1 MSFIIRNNKISKILF
16 IITISIILFSISLNV
31 KAAENKIEIKDGNQI
46 ITDTTGT
53 LKTPKVLNVNTNV
66 EKKLTI
72 NYVGVDNNRL
82 DYNLEE
88 KEGNLDFDVNVLTGE
103 IKLKVKSGTN
113 FGAVFSLV
121 DRQTKKVYPISL
133 VIRAIDG
140 KSKVSLLGSVK
151 NMKFN
156 TISGNMYLEGIA
168 DLKRVIE
175 GGINPL
181 NEKPTMYLKNLNT
194 QRIVELSVE
203 KVSTYEYRFRIKA
216 EDMAEDDKYIIYAKI
231 AKQNTYAD
239 NSSLERQLT
248 IERAVPNTIE
258 NNRYKLTNSD
268 DNISIKTKP
277 VTYNLNANLVDMYGF
292 HRGQNDYV
300 IGTADIFLK
309 DNDENRVKPREVKIY
324 AEKNGNKTY
333 FNVYN
338 NRYDFELLLNNVEAG
353 EYAIYAEA
361 IGNNGKTY
369 KEKLNISQGLRKNL
383 TVSGMQTEARTGES
397 KLVLTKKNKEKE
409 PNYIIRTNTNSMYG
423 FHRGDGNDYIIGTAD
438 IFLSDENG
446 NRVKPREVKIYAE
459 KDGKKTYFNVY
470 NDRYDFELLL
480 NNVEAGEYTIYAEAT
495 GNNGK
500 TYKEKLWI
508 GGHLRKNI
516 TVSGMQ
522 TETKVEEGKIIFKSL
537 KPQVKPEPKEK
548 LDKTNLNKKLKEVE
562 DLVKGR
568 ELTENLKKDKTE
580 ESIRKYTEEYSKIL
594 SNLNSVKDNISRLGE
609 DKTSENES
617 KLNQYIRELDNIKN
631 SLSVLNNILKVKV
644 KEKPK
649 PKLDKTILNNKLRE
663 VENLIKIKALT
674 DGLKNNKT
682 ADSIKKYQDEY
693 NKIMLRTNDIKSNIS
708 NLGEY
713 KTQENENNLNQ
724 YINELDNIKKSLN
737 SLNNILKIRLDKT
750 NLNSKSKEVEELI
763 KNKKLTEDKKKG
775 KTEESINEYNTKLNE
790 QISKFN
796 NVNSEISKL
805 GEEKTPQNESNLNNY
820 ISELNNIKTNLNNLD
835 KILKDKLQ
843 PKPKLNKINLNNKLK
858 EVEDLVKGRE
868 LTESLKKDKTE
879 ESIRK
884 YTDEYSKIVLN
895 LNSVK
900 DNISKLG
907 EDKTSENESKLNQYI
922 RDLDNIKHSLGILN
936 NILKVKEEKT
946 EKKVEFNNI
955 SSIKLFQNSPYG
967 EAWVTILENISTNIS
982 DYFIKIESNNHRP
995 IILGV
1000 NKIEKVGN
1008 KYKIYG
1014 ENIEYVLGENDL
1026 KSKDIT
1032 KIKGYQNDKSN
1043 IYNNIIK
1050 LIPYYNLETVIEI
1063 GNKVNNSSVL
1073 NNKKINSIIPL
1084 NGKEVSSSEEVRNGL
1099 SNKVMIKFDDN
1110 TVEYYNLENLG
1121 KFKQFKEYNIN
1132 LNGEKILYTPELGIE
1147 NSKTKEVVNEIK
1159 QQFEKVNFLED
1170 KKIFEILNPR
1180 IKALDK
1186 IKKRNEMKKQLGREV
1201 SDEELLKEL
1210 QKITLEKMSYK
1221 NSFDNIQKNI
1231 DNILNTL
1238 LINNQNIITNNIS
1251 LEKVKNKLVDNKEK
1265 VLLGLTYIDRLYN
1278 LKYSNINLKNLIIY
1292 YPEFFGK
1299 KVDIIDFLIMVGEMQ
1314 YLEYKLDATPAT
1326 FRKKFNYIF
1335 KEQTISEFLENMK
1348 NIFEPKLSIND
1359 WFKKASN
1366 AYIEEQ
1372 KSEYNNNLEYQIFNK
1387 LKKDSEQ
1394 KYLLPLLNVSEN
1406 SIYAITT
1413 VTTTTFGIVDA
1424 YVDRDGTEVEREKQL
1439 KEFKE
1444 KLKETAK
1451 RQATFLDF
1459 WFRIS
1464 NKDTHHN
1471 LISNRIVMDSL
1482 RIFNK
1487 NPYANA
1493 RDTWSKEYGTQASKG
1508 VLEFVAPFDF
1518 YREFF
1523 VADGEANGLRSKYVP
1538 C

>member
-1 MSFIIRNNKISKILF
+1 MSFIIKNNKISKILF
-16 IITISIILFSISLNV
+16 IITISIILLSISLNV

-103 IKLKVKSGTN
+103 IKLKAKSGTN

-194 QRIVELSVE
+194 QRTVELSVE

-248 IERAVPNTIE
+248 IERAVPNAIE

-277 VTYNLNANLVDMYGF
+277 VIYNLNANLVDMYGF

-353 EYAIYAEA
+353 EYTIYAEA

-369 KEKLNISQGLRKNL
+369 KEKLNISQGLRKSL
-383 TVSGMQTEARTGES
+383 TVSGMQTESRTGES

-423 FHRGDGNDYIIGTAD
+423 FHRADGNDYIIGTAD

-459 KDGKKTYFNVY
+459 KDGNKTYFNVY

-500 TYKEKLWI
+500 IYREKLWI

-516 TVSGMQ
+516 TISGMQ
-522 TETKVEEGKIIFKSL
+522 TETKVEEGKIVFKSL
-537 KPQVKPEPKEK
+537 KQQSKPEPKEK

-562 DLVKGR
+562 ELVKDK

-580 ESIRKYTEEYSKIL
+580 ESIRKYTEEYNKVL
-594 SNLNSVKDNISRLGE
+594 SNLNSVKVNISKLGE

-617 KLNQYIRELDNIKN
+617 KLNQYIKDLDNIKN
-631 SLSVLNNILKVKV
+631 SLSVLNNILKVK
-644 KEKPK
+644 EQPK

-663 VENLIKIKALT
+663 VENLIKIKALI

-693 NKIMLRTNDIKSNIS
+693 NKIMLRTNNVKVNILK
-708 NLGEY
+708 LGEY

-724 YINELDNIKKSLN
+724 YINELDNIKN
-737 SLNNILKIRLDKT
+737 SLNGLNSILKIKLDKT
-750 NLNSKSKEVEELI
+750 NLNYKSKEVEELI

-775 KTEESINEYNTKLNE
+775 KTEDSINEYNTKLNE

-796 NVNSEISKL
+796 NV
-805 GEEKTPQNESNLNNY
+805 
-820 ISELNNIKTNLNNLD
+820 
-835 KILKDKLQ
+835 
-843 PKPKLNKINLNNKLK
+843 
-858 EVEDLVKGRE
+858 
-868 LTESLKKDKTE
+868 
-879 ESIRK
+879 
-884 YTDEYSKIVLN
+884 
-895 LNSVK
+895 
-900 DNISKLG
+900 
-907 EDKTSENESKLNQYI
+907 
-922 RDLDNIKHSLGILN
+922 
-936 NILKVKEEKT
+936 
-946 EKKVEFNNI
+946 

-967 EAWVTILENISTNIS
+967 EAWVTILENIPTNFN

-995 IILGV
+995 IIIGV

-1014 ENIEYVLGENDL
+1014 DNIEYILGENDL
-1026 KSKDIT
+1026 KTKDIT

-1084 NGKEVSSSEEVRNGL
+1084 KDKEVSSSEEIRNGL

-1231 DNILNTL
+1231 DDILNTL
-1238 LINNQNIITNNIS
+1238 LINNQNIITNNMS
-1251 LEKVKNKLVDNKEK
+1251 LEKVKKKLIDNKEK

-1299 KVDIIDFLIMVGEMQ
+1299 KVDIIEFLIMVGDMQ

-1335 KEQTISEFLENMK
+1335 KEQTIPEFLENMK

-1424 YVDRDGTEVEREKQL
+1424 YVDRDGTQVEKEKQL
-1439 KEFKE
+1439 REFKE
-1444 KLKETAK
+1444 KLRETAK

-1487 NPYANA
+1487 NPYVNA

-1508 VLEFVAPFDF
+1508 VSEFVAPFDF

-1538 C
+1538 CESFRK

>member
-1 MSFIIRNNKISKILF
+1 MIIN
-16 IITISIILFSISLNV
+16 
-31 KAAENKIEIKDGNQI
+31 G
-46 ITDTTGT
+46 
-53 LKTPKVLNVNTNV
+53 
-66 EKKLTI
+66 
-72 NYVGVDNNRL
+72 L
-82 DYNLEE
+82 D
-88 KEGNLDFDVNVLTGE
+88 
-103 IKLKVKSGTN
+103 
-113 FGAVFSLV
+113 
-121 DRQTKKVYPISL
+121 
-133 VIRAIDG
+133 
-140 KSKVSLLGSVK
+140 
-151 NMKFN
+151 
-156 TISGNMYLEGIA
+156 
-168 DLKRVIE
+168 
-175 GGINPL
+175 
-181 NEKPTMYLKNLNT
+181 
-194 QRIVELSVE
+194 
-203 KVSTYEYRFRIKA
+203 
-216 EDMAEDDKYIIYAKI
+216 
-231 AKQNTYAD
+231 
-239 NSSLERQLT
+239 
-248 IERAVPNTIE
+248 
-258 NNRYKLTNSD
+258 
-268 DNISIKTKP
+268 
-277 VTYNLNANLVDMYGF
+277 
-292 HRGQNDYV
+292 
-300 IGTADIFLK
+300 
-309 DNDENRVKPREVKIY
+309 
-324 AEKNGNKTY
+324 
-333 FNVYN
+333 
-338 NRYDFELLLNNVEAG
+338 G
-353 EYAIYAEA
+353 EYTVTAEA

-369 KEKLNISQGLRKNL
+369 NER
-383 TVSGMQTEARTGES
+383 
-397 KLVLTKKNKEKE
+397 
-409 PNYIIRTNTNSMYG
+409 
-423 FHRGDGNDYIIGTAD
+423 
-438 IFLSDENG
+438 
-446 NRVKPREVKIYAE
+446 
-459 KDGKKTYFNVY
+459 
-470 NDRYDFELLL
+470 
-480 NNVEAGEYTIYAEAT
+480 
-495 GNNGK
+495 
-500 TYKEKLWI
+500 LWI
-508 GGHLRKNI
+508 PGNQRKEI
-516 TVSGMQ
+516 VKQGMN
-522 TETKVEEGKIIFKSL
+522 TIFKTEEGKIIFRYLKKDQEN
-537 KPQVKPEPKEK
+537 KPQPQPK
-548 LDKTNLNKKLKEVE
+548 LNKTNLNNKLNEVE
-562 DLVKGR
+562 NLVKGK
-568 ELTENLKKDKTE
+568 ELKESLKKDKTE
-580 ESIRKYTEEYSKIL
+580 ESIRKYSEEYNKVL
-594 SNLNSVKDNISRLGE
+594 LNLNSVKDNISKLGE
-609 DKTSENES
+609 DKTQENEA

-631 SLSVLNNILKVKV
+631 F
-644 KEKPK
+644 
-649 PKLDKTILNNKLRE
+649 
-663 VENLIKIKALT
+663 
-674 DGLKNNKT
+674 
-682 ADSIKKYQDEY
+682 
-693 NKIMLRTNDIKSNIS
+693 
-708 NLGEY
+708 
-713 KTQENENNLNQ
+713 
-724 YINELDNIKKSLN
+724 LN
-737 SLNNILKIRLDKT
+737 SLNNILKIKLDKT
-750 NLNSKSKEVEELI
+750 NLNSKLKELVELI

-775 KTEESINEYNTKLNE
+775 KTEDSIKEYNTKLNE

-805 GEEKTPQNESNLNNY
+805 GEEKTPQNEDKLNNY
-820 ISELNNIKTNLNNLD
+820 ISELNNIKDKLNNLD
-835 KILKDKLQ
+835 KILKDKPQ
-843 PKPKLNKINLNNKLK
+843 PKPKLDKTNLNNKLK
-858 EVEDLVKGRE
+858 EVEDLVKGKD
-868 LTESLKKDKTE
+868 LTENLKKDKTE

-884 YTDEYSKIVLN
+884 YTDEYSKIVSN
-895 LNSVK
+895 LNSAK

-922 RDLDNIKHSLGILN
+922 RELDNIKNSLGNLDNILKVKEQPKPKLDKTNLNNKQKEVEDLVKGRELTENLKKDKTEESIIKYSEEYSKIVSNLNSVKDNISKLGEDNTSENESKLNQYVRDLDNIKNSLGNLD
-936 NILKVKEEKT
+936 NILKVKEEKI

-967 EAWVTILENISTNIS
+967 ESWVTILENMPTNIN

-1000 NKIEKVGN
+1000 NKIEKVGD

-1014 ENIEYVLGENDL
+1014 DNIEYILGENDL
-1026 KSKDIT
+1026 KTKDIT
-1032 KIKGYQNDKSN
+1032 KIRGYQNDKSN

-1073 NNKKINSIIPL
+1073 NNRKINSIIPL
-1084 NGKEVSSSEEVRNGL
+1084 KDKEVSSSEEVRNGL

-1132 LNGEKILYTPELGIE
+1132 LDGEKILYTPELGIE
-1147 NSKTKEVVNEIK
+1147 NSKTKEIVNEIK

-1231 DNILNTL
+1231 DDILNTL
-1238 LINNQNIITNNIS
+1238 LINNQNIITNNMS
-1251 LEKVKNKLVDNKEK
+1251 LENVKKKLIDNKEK

-1299 KVDIIDFLIMVGEMQ
+1299 KVDIIDFLIMVGDMQ

-1335 KEQTISEFLENMK
+1335 KEQTIPEFLENMK

-1424 YVDRDGTEVEREKQL
+1424 YVDRDGTQVEREKQL
-1439 KEFKE
+1439 REFKE
-1444 KLKETAK
+1444 KLRETAK

-1487 NPYANA
+1487 NSYANA

-1508 VLEFVAPFDF
+1508 VSEFVAPFDF

-1538 C
+1538 CESFRK

>member
-1 MSFIIRNNKISKILF
+1 MKDNQSKEKQSFKEYLKMNKKKIIIPAIILGISFFSFYRINTKQDIIKRIDSNIEGVKSSKFANNNNYIIR
-16 IITISIILFSISLNV
+16 T
-31 KAAENKIEIKDGNQI
+31 
-46 ITDTTGT
+46 
-53 LKTPKVLNVNTNV
+53 NTN
-66 EKKLTI
+66 
-72 NYVGVDNNRL
+72 
-82 DYNLEE
+82 
-88 KEGNLDFDVNVLTGE
+88 
-103 IKLKVKSGTN
+103 S
-113 FGAVFSLV
+113 
-121 DRQTKKVYPISL
+121 
-133 VIRAIDG
+133 
-140 KSKVSLLGSVK
+140 
-151 NMKFN
+151 
-156 TISGNMYLEGIA
+156 
-168 DLKRVIE
+168 
-175 GGINPL
+175 
-181 NEKPTMYLKNLNT
+181 
-194 QRIVELSVE
+194 
-203 KVSTYEYRFRIKA
+203 
-216 EDMAEDDKYIIYAKI
+216 
-231 AKQNTYAD
+231 
-239 NSSLERQLT
+239 
-248 IERAVPNTIE
+248 
-258 NNRYKLTNSD
+258 
-268 DNISIKTKP
+268 
-277 VTYNLNANLVDMYGF
+277 MYGF
-292 HRGQNDYV
+292 HRGDGNDYI
-300 IGTADIFLK
+300 IGTADIFLS
-309 DNDENRVKPREVKIY
+309 DENGNRVKPREVKIY
-324 AEKNGNKTY
+324 AEKDGKKTY

-338 NRYDFELLLNNVEAG
+338 DRYDFELLLNNVEAG
-353 EYAIYAEA
+353 EYTIYAEA

-369 KEKLNISQGLRKNL
+369 REKLWIGGHLRKNI
-383 TVSGMQTEARTGES
+383 TVSGMQTEVRVEEGRII
-397 KLVLTKKNKEKE
+397 LKKKGE

-480 NNVEAGEYTIYAEAT
+480 NNVEAGEYTIYAEAI

-500 TYKEKLWI
+500 TYREKLWI

-522 TETKVEEGKIIFKSL
+522 TETKVEEGKIVFKSL

-562 DLVKGR
+562 ELVKGKELTENLKRDKTEESIRKYTEEYNKIVSNLNNVKVNILKLGEDKTSENEVKLNQYIRELDNIKNSLSILDNILKVKEQPTPKLDKTILNNKFKEVENLIKIRALTDGLKNNKTVDSIKRYQDEYNKIMLRTNNVVANILKLGEYKTQENEKNLNQYINELDNIKKSLNNLNSILKIKLDKTILNSRLKETEELINSKKLTEDKKKGKTEESIKEYNTKLNEQIIKFNNVNLDISKLGEEKTTQNENKLNNYITELNNIKNNLNNLDKILKDKPQQKPKLDKTNLNKKLKEVEELVKGR

-580 ESIRKYTEEYSKIL
+580 ESIRTYIDEYSKIL
-594 SNLNSVKDNISRLGE
+594 LNLNNIKVNISKLGD
-609 DKTSENES
+609 DKNSENET
-617 KLNQYIRELDNIKN
+617 KLNQYII
-631 SLSVLNNILKVKV
+631 
-644 KEKPK
+644 
-649 PKLDKTILNNKLRE
+649 
-663 VENLIKIKALT
+663 
-674 DGLKNNKT
+674 
-682 ADSIKKYQDEY
+682 
-693 NKIMLRTNDIKSNIS
+693 
-708 NLGEY
+708 
-713 KTQENENNLNQ
+713 
-724 YINELDNIKKSLN
+724 
-737 SLNNILKIRLDKT
+737 
-750 NLNSKSKEVEELI
+750 
-763 KNKKLTEDKKKG
+763 
-775 KTEESINEYNTKLNE
+775 
-790 QISKFN
+790 
-796 NVNSEISKL
+796 
-805 GEEKTPQNESNLNNY
+805 
-820 ISELNNIKTNLNNLD
+820 
-835 KILKDKLQ
+835 
-843 PKPKLNKINLNNKLK
+843 
-858 EVEDLVKGRE
+858 
-868 LTESLKKDKTE
+868 
-879 ESIRK
+879 
-884 YTDEYSKIVLN
+884 
-895 LNSVK
+895 
-900 DNISKLG
+900 
-907 EDKTSENESKLNQYI
+907 
-922 RDLDNIKHSLGILN
+922 DLDNIRNSLDILN

-967 EAWVTILENISTNIS
+967 EAWVTILENIPTNIS

-1014 ENIEYVLGENDL
+1014 DNIEYILGENDL

-1110 TVEYYNLENLG
+1110 TVEYYKLENLG

-1147 NSKTKEVVNEIK
+1147 NSKTKEIVNEIK
-1159 QQFEKVNFLED
+1159 QQFEKVNFFED

-1299 KVDIIDFLIMVGEMQ
+1299 KVDIIEFLIMVGDMQ

-1335 KEQTISEFLENMK
+1335 KEQTIPEFLENMK

-1372 KSEYNNNLEYQIFNK
+1372 RSEYNNNLEYQIFNK
-1387 LKKDSEQ
+1387 LRKDSEQ

-1424 YVDRDGTEVEREKQL
+1424 YVDRDGTQVEREKQL

-1444 KLKETAK
+1444 KLRETAK

-1471 LISNRIVMDSL
+1471 LISNRIVIDSL

-1493 RDTWSKEYGTQASKG
+1493 RDTWSKEYGTQASRG

>member
-1 MSFIIRNNKISKILF
+1 MIIN
-16 IITISIILFSISLNV
+16 
-31 KAAENKIEIKDGNQI
+31 G
-46 ITDTTGT
+46 
-53 LKTPKVLNVNTNV
+53 
-66 EKKLTI
+66 
-72 NYVGVDNNRL
+72 L
-82 DYNLEE
+82 D
-88 KEGNLDFDVNVLTGE
+88 
-103 IKLKVKSGTN
+103 
-113 FGAVFSLV
+113 
-121 DRQTKKVYPISL
+121 
-133 VIRAIDG
+133 
-140 KSKVSLLGSVK
+140 
-151 NMKFN
+151 
-156 TISGNMYLEGIA
+156 
-168 DLKRVIE
+168 
-175 GGINPL
+175 
-181 NEKPTMYLKNLNT
+181 
-194 QRIVELSVE
+194 
-203 KVSTYEYRFRIKA
+203 
-216 EDMAEDDKYIIYAKI
+216 
-231 AKQNTYAD
+231 
-239 NSSLERQLT
+239 
-248 IERAVPNTIE
+248 
-258 NNRYKLTNSD
+258 
-268 DNISIKTKP
+268 
-277 VTYNLNANLVDMYGF
+277 
-292 HRGQNDYV
+292 
-300 IGTADIFLK
+300 
-309 DNDENRVKPREVKIY
+309 
-324 AEKNGNKTY
+324 
-333 FNVYN
+333 
-338 NRYDFELLLNNVEAG
+338 G
-353 EYAIYAEA
+353 EYTVTAEA

-369 KEKLNISQGLRKNL
+369 SER
-383 TVSGMQTEARTGES
+383 
-397 KLVLTKKNKEKE
+397 
-409 PNYIIRTNTNSMYG
+409 
-423 FHRGDGNDYIIGTAD
+423 
-438 IFLSDENG
+438 
-446 NRVKPREVKIYAE
+446 
-459 KDGKKTYFNVY
+459 
-470 NDRYDFELLL
+470 
-480 NNVEAGEYTIYAEAT
+480 
-495 GNNGK
+495 
-500 TYKEKLWI
+500 LWI
-508 GGHLRKNI
+508 PGSQRKEI
-516 TVSGMQ
+516 VKQGMN
-522 TETKVEEGKIIFKSL
+522 TTFKTEEGKIIFRYLKKDQEN
-537 KPQVKPEPKEK
+537 KPQPKPK
-548 LDKTNLNKKLKEVE
+548 LDKTNLNKKVKEVE
-562 DLVKGR
+562 ELVKAGK
-568 ELTENLKKDKTE
+568 LTENLNKDKTE
-580 ESIRKYTEEYSKIL
+580 ESIRKYIEEYSKIA
-594 SNLNSVKDNISRLGE
+594 SNLNSVKDNISKLGE

-617 KLNQYIRELDNIKN
+617 KLNQYIKELDNIKN
-631 SLSVLNNILKVKV
+631 SLN
-644 KEKPK
+644 
-649 PKLDKTILNNKLRE
+649 
-663 VENLIKIKALT
+663 
-674 DGLKNNKT
+674 
-682 ADSIKKYQDEY
+682 
-693 NKIMLRTNDIKSNIS
+693 
-708 NLGEY
+708 
-713 KTQENENNLNQ
+713 
-724 YINELDNIKKSLN
+724 SLN
-737 SLNNILKIRLDKT
+737 SILKIKLDRT
-750 NLNSKSKEVEELI
+750 NLNSRLKETEELI

-805 GEEKTPQNESNLNNY
+805 GEEKTHQNESKLNNY
-820 ISELNNIKTNLNNLD
+820 ITELNNIKTNLNNLD
-835 KILKDKLQ
+835 KILKDKPQ
-843 PKPKLNKINLNNKLK
+843 PKPKIDKTNLNNKLK

-868 LTESLKKDKTE
+868 LTENLNKDKTE

-884 YTDEYSKIVLN
+884 YNEEYSKIVSN

-907 EDKTSENESKLNQYI
+907 EDKTPENESKLNQYVRDLDNIKNSLSVLNNILKVKEQPKPKLDKTNLNNKLKEVEELVKDRGLTENLKKDKTEESIIKYSEEYNKILSNLNNVKVNISKLGEDKTSENEEKLNQYI
-922 RDLDNIKHSLGILN
+922 RDLDNIKNSLGNLD
-936 NILKVKEEKT
+936 NILKVKEEKI

-967 EAWVTILENISTNIS
+967 EAWVTILENIPTNFN

-995 IILGV
+995 IIIGV

-1014 ENIEYVLGENDL
+1014 DNIEYFLGENDL

-1032 KIKGYQNDKSN
+1032 KIKGYQNDKVN

-1073 NNKKINSIIPL
+1073 NKKKINSIIPL
-1084 NGKEVSSSEEVRNGL
+1084 KDKEVSSSEEVRNGL
-1099 SNKVMIKFDDN
+1099 SNKVIIKFDDN

-1132 LNGEKILYTPELGIE
+1132 LDGEKILYTPELGIE
-1147 NSKTKEVVNEIK
+1147 NSKTKEIVNEIK
-1159 QQFEKVNFLED
+1159 QQFENVNFLED

-1231 DNILNTL
+1231 DDILNTL

-1251 LEKVKNKLVDNKEK
+1251 LEKVKKKLIDNKEK

-1299 KVDIIDFLIMVGEMQ
+1299 KVDIIDFLIMIGDMQ

-1335 KEQTISEFLENMK
+1335 KEQTIPEFLENMK
-1348 NIFEPKLSIND
+1348 NIFEPQLSIND

-1424 YVDRDGTEVEREKQL
+1424 YVDRDGTQVEREKQL

-1444 KLKETAK
+1444 KLRETAK

-1493 RDTWSKEYGTQASKG
+1493 RETWSKEYGAQASKG
-1508 VLEFVAPFDF
+1508 VSEFVAPFDF

-1523 VADGEANGLRSKYVP
+1523 VADGEANGLRSKYVS
-1538 C
+1538 CEGFR

>member
-1 MSFIIRNNKISKILF
+1 MIIN
-16 IITISIILFSISLNV
+16 
-31 KAAENKIEIKDGNQI
+31 G
-46 ITDTTGT
+46 
-53 LKTPKVLNVNTNV
+53 
-66 EKKLTI
+66 
-72 NYVGVDNNRL
+72 L
-82 DYNLEE
+82 D
-88 KEGNLDFDVNVLTGE
+88 
-103 IKLKVKSGTN
+103 
-113 FGAVFSLV
+113 
-121 DRQTKKVYPISL
+121 
-133 VIRAIDG
+133 
-140 KSKVSLLGSVK
+140 
-151 NMKFN
+151 
-156 TISGNMYLEGIA
+156 
-168 DLKRVIE
+168 
-175 GGINPL
+175 
-181 NEKPTMYLKNLNT
+181 
-194 QRIVELSVE
+194 
-203 KVSTYEYRFRIKA
+203 
-216 EDMAEDDKYIIYAKI
+216 
-231 AKQNTYAD
+231 
-239 NSSLERQLT
+239 
-248 IERAVPNTIE
+248 
-258 NNRYKLTNSD
+258 
-268 DNISIKTKP
+268 
-277 VTYNLNANLVDMYGF
+277 
-292 HRGQNDYV
+292 
-300 IGTADIFLK
+300 
-309 DNDENRVKPREVKIY
+309 
-324 AEKNGNKTY
+324 
-333 FNVYN
+333 
-338 NRYDFELLLNNVEAG
+338 G
-353 EYAIYAEA
+353 EYTVTAEA

-369 KEKLNISQGLRKNL
+369 SER
-383 TVSGMQTEARTGES
+383 
-397 KLVLTKKNKEKE
+397 
-409 PNYIIRTNTNSMYG
+409 
-423 FHRGDGNDYIIGTAD
+423 
-438 IFLSDENG
+438 
-446 NRVKPREVKIYAE
+446 
-459 KDGKKTYFNVY
+459 
-470 NDRYDFELLL
+470 
-480 NNVEAGEYTIYAEAT
+480 
-495 GNNGK
+495 
-500 TYKEKLWI
+500 LWI
-508 GGHLRKNI
+508 PGSQRKEI
-516 TVSGMQ
+516 VKQGMN
-522 TETKVEEGKIIFKSL
+522 TTFKTEEGKIIFRYLKKDQEN
-537 KPQVKPEPKEK
+537 KPQPKPK
-548 LDKTNLNKKLKEVE
+548 LDKTNLNKKVKEVEELVKAGKLTENLNKDKTEESIRKYIEEYSKIASNLNSVKDNISKLGEDKTPENETRLNQYIKELDNIKNSLNSLNNILKIKLDKTNLNSKSKELVELINSKKLNEDKKKGKTEDSINEYNTKLNEQIIKFNNINSEISKLDEEKTHQNESKLNNYINELNNIKDNLNNLDKILKDKPQPKPKLYKINLNNKQKEVE

-580 ESIRKYTEEYSKIL
+580 ESIRKYNEEYNKIL
-594 SNLNSVKDNISRLGE
+594 SNLNSVKDNISKLGE
-609 DKTSENES
+609 YKTPENES
-617 KLNQYIRELDNIKN
+617 KLNQYVRDLDNIKN
-631 SLSVLNNILKVKV
+631 
-644 KEKPK
+644 
-649 PKLDKTILNNKLRE
+649 
-663 VENLIKIKALT
+663 
-674 DGLKNNKT
+674 
-682 ADSIKKYQDEY
+682 
-693 NKIMLRTNDIKSNIS
+693 
-708 NLGEY
+708 
-713 KTQENENNLNQ
+713 
-724 YINELDNIKKSLN
+724 SLN
-737 SLNNILKIRLDKT
+737 SLNNILKIKLDRT
-750 NLNSKSKEVEELI
+750 ILNSRLKETEELI

-805 GEEKTPQNESNLNNY
+805 GEEKTHQNESKLNNY
-820 ISELNNIKTNLNNLD
+820 ITELNNIKTNLNNLD
-835 KILKDKLQ
+835 KILKDKPQ
-843 PKPKLNKINLNNKLK
+843 PKPKLDKTNLNNKLK

-868 LTESLKKDKTE
+868 LTENLKKDKTE

-884 YTDEYSKIVLN
+884 YNEEYSKIVSN
-895 LNSVK
+895 LNNVK
-900 DNISKLG
+900 VNISKLG
-907 EDKTSENESKLNQYI
+907 EDKTSENEAKLNEYI
-922 RDLDNIKHSLGILN
+922 RDLDNIKNSLGSLD
-936 NILKVKEEKT
+936 NILKVKEEKI

-967 EAWVTILENISTNIS
+967 EAWVTILENIPTNFT

-995 IILGV
+995 IIIGV

-1014 ENIEYVLGENDL
+1014 DNIEYILGENDL
-1026 KSKDIT
+1026 KTKDIT
-1032 KIKGYQNDKSN
+1032 KIKGYQNDKLK

-1050 LIPYYNLETVIEI
+1050 LIPYYNLETVIEM
-1063 GNKVNNSSVL
+1063 GNKINNYSIL
-1073 NNKKINSIIPL
+1073 NKKKINSIIPL
-1084 NGKEVSSSEEVRNGL
+1084 KDKEVSSSEEVRNGL

-1110 TVEYYNLENLG
+1110 TVEYYNLEDLG
-1121 KFKQFKEYNIN
+1121 KFKQLKEYNIN

-1147 NSKTKEVVNEIK
+1147 NSKTKEIVNEIK

-1238 LINNQNIITNNIS
+1238 LINNQNIITNNMS
-1251 LEKVKNKLVDNKEK
+1251 LEKVKNKLIDNKEK

-1299 KVDIIDFLIMVGEMQ
+1299 KVDIIDFLIMVGDMQ
-1314 YLEYKLDATPAT
+1314 YLEYKLDATPVT

-1335 KEQTISEFLENMK
+1335 KEQTIPEFLENMK
-1348 NIFEPKLSIND
+1348 NIFEPKLSINN

-1366 AYIEEQ
+1366 VYIEEQ

-1424 YVDRDGTEVEREKQL
+1424 YVDRDGTQVEKEKQL
-1439 KEFKE
+1439 REFKE

-1487 NPYANA
+1487 DPYANA

-1538 C
+1538 CESFRK

>member
-1 MSFIIRNNKISKILF
+1 MIIN
-16 IITISIILFSISLNV
+16 
-31 KAAENKIEIKDGNQI
+31 G
-46 ITDTTGT
+46 
-53 LKTPKVLNVNTNV
+53 
-66 EKKLTI
+66 
-72 NYVGVDNNRL
+72 L
-82 DYNLEE
+82 D
-88 KEGNLDFDVNVLTGE
+88 
-103 IKLKVKSGTN
+103 
-113 FGAVFSLV
+113 
-121 DRQTKKVYPISL
+121 
-133 VIRAIDG
+133 
-140 KSKVSLLGSVK
+140 
-151 NMKFN
+151 
-156 TISGNMYLEGIA
+156 
-168 DLKRVIE
+168 
-175 GGINPL
+175 
-181 NEKPTMYLKNLNT
+181 
-194 QRIVELSVE
+194 
-203 KVSTYEYRFRIKA
+203 
-216 EDMAEDDKYIIYAKI
+216 
-231 AKQNTYAD
+231 
-239 NSSLERQLT
+239 
-248 IERAVPNTIE
+248 
-258 NNRYKLTNSD
+258 
-268 DNISIKTKP
+268 
-277 VTYNLNANLVDMYGF
+277 
-292 HRGQNDYV
+292 
-300 IGTADIFLK
+300 
-309 DNDENRVKPREVKIY
+309 
-324 AEKNGNKTY
+324 
-333 FNVYN
+333 
-338 NRYDFELLLNNVEAG
+338 G
-353 EYAIYAEA
+353 EYTVTAEA

-369 KEKLNISQGLRKNL
+369 NER
-383 TVSGMQTEARTGES
+383 
-397 KLVLTKKNKEKE
+397 
-409 PNYIIRTNTNSMYG
+409 
-423 FHRGDGNDYIIGTAD
+423 
-438 IFLSDENG
+438 
-446 NRVKPREVKIYAE
+446 
-459 KDGKKTYFNVY
+459 
-470 NDRYDFELLL
+470 
-480 NNVEAGEYTIYAEAT
+480 
-495 GNNGK
+495 
-500 TYKEKLWI
+500 LWI
-508 GGHLRKNI
+508 PGNQRKEI
-516 TVSGMQ
+516 VKQGMNTIFK
-522 TETKVEEGKIIFKSL
+522 TEKGKIIFRYLKKDQEN
-537 KPQVKPEPKEK
+537 KPQSK
-548 LDKTNLNKKLKEVE
+548 LDKTNLNNKLNEVE
-562 DLVKGR
+562 NLVENRG
-568 ELTENLKKDKTE
+568 LTENLKKDKTE
-580 ESIRKYTEEYSKIL
+580 ESIRKYNDEYSKIV
-594 SNLNSVKDNISRLGE
+594 SKLNSVKDNISKLGE

-631 SLSVLNNILKVKV
+631 SL
-644 KEKPK
+644 
-649 PKLDKTILNNKLRE
+649 
-663 VENLIKIKALT
+663 
-674 DGLKNNKT
+674 
-682 ADSIKKYQDEY
+682 
-693 NKIMLRTNDIKSNIS
+693 
-708 NLGEY
+708 
-713 KTQENENNLNQ
+713 
-724 YINELDNIKKSLN
+724 N
-737 SLNNILKIRLDKT
+737 SLNNILKIKLDKT
-750 NLNSKSKEVEELI
+750 NLNSKLKELVELI

-775 KTEESINEYNTKLNE
+775 KTEDSIKEYNTKLNE

-805 GEEKTPQNESNLNNY
+805 GEEKTPQNEDKLNNY
-820 ISELNNIKTNLNNLD
+820 ISELNNIKDKLNNLD
-835 KILKDKLQ
+835 KILKDKPQ
-843 PKPKLNKINLNNKLK
+843 PKPKLDKTNLNNKLK
-858 EVEDLVKGRE
+858 EVEDLVKGKD
-868 LTESLKKDKTE
+868 LTENLKKDKTE

-884 YTDEYSKIVLN
+884 YTDEYSKIVSNLNSAKDNISKLGEDKTSENESKLNQYIRELDNIKNSLGNLDNILKVKEQPKPKLDKTNLNNKQKEVEDLVKGRELTENLKKDKTEESIIKYSEEYSKIVSN

-922 RDLDNIKHSLGILN
+922 RELDNIKNSLGSLD
-936 NILKVKEEKT
+936 NILKVKEEKI

-967 EAWVTILENISTNIS
+967 EAWVTILENIPTNIN

-995 IILGV
+995 IIIGV

-1014 ENIEYVLGENDL
+1014 DNIEYVLGENDL
-1026 KSKDIT
+1026 KIKDIT
-1032 KIKGYQNDKSN
+1032 KIKGYQNGKSN

-1050 LIPYYNLETVIEI
+1050 LIPYYNLEIVIEI
-1063 GNKVNNSSVL
+1063 GNKVNNSSIL

-1084 NGKEVSSSEEVRNGL
+1084 KDKEVSSSEEVRNGL

-1238 LINNQNIITNNIS
+1238 LINNQNIIINNMS
-1251 LEKVKNKLVDNKEK
+1251 LEKVKKKLVDNKEK

-1299 KVDIIDFLIMVGEMQ
+1299 KVDIIDFLIMVGDMQ

-1335 KEQTISEFLENMK
+1335 KEQTIPEFLENMK
-1348 NIFEPKLSIND
+1348 NIFDPKLSIND
-1359 WFKKASN
+1359 WFKKVSN

-1372 KSEYNNNLEYQIFNK
+1372 RSEYNNNLEYQIFNK
-1387 LKKDSEQ
+1387 LRKDSEQ

-1424 YVDRDGTEVEREKQL
+1424 YVDRDGTQVEREKQL

-1444 KLKETAK
+1444 KLRETAK

-1471 LISNRIVMDSL
+1471 LISNRIVIDSL

-1493 RDTWSKEYGTQASKG
+1493 RDTWSKEYGTQASRG

>member
-1 MSFIIRNNKISKILF
+1 MIING
-16 IITISIILFSISLNV
+16 LN
-31 KAAENKIEIKDGNQI
+31 
-46 ITDTTGT
+46 
-53 LKTPKVLNVNTNV
+53 
-66 EKKLTI
+66 
-72 NYVGVDNNRL
+72 
-82 DYNLEE
+82 
-88 KEGNLDFDVNVLTGE
+88 
-103 IKLKVKSGTN
+103 
-113 FGAVFSLV
+113 
-121 DRQTKKVYPISL
+121 
-133 VIRAIDG
+133 
-140 KSKVSLLGSVK
+140 
-151 NMKFN
+151 
-156 TISGNMYLEGIA
+156 
-168 DLKRVIE
+168 
-175 GGINPL
+175 
-181 NEKPTMYLKNLNT
+181 
-194 QRIVELSVE
+194 
-203 KVSTYEYRFRIKA
+203 
-216 EDMAEDDKYIIYAKI
+216 
-231 AKQNTYAD
+231 
-239 NSSLERQLT
+239 
-248 IERAVPNTIE
+248 
-258 NNRYKLTNSD
+258 
-268 DNISIKTKP
+268 
-277 VTYNLNANLVDMYGF
+277 
-292 HRGQNDYV
+292 
-300 IGTADIFLK
+300 
-309 DNDENRVKPREVKIY
+309 
-324 AEKNGNKTY
+324 
-333 FNVYN
+333 
-338 NRYDFELLLNNVEAG
+338 G
-353 EYAIYAEA
+353 EYIVTAEV

-369 KEKLNISQGLRKNL
+369 SER
-383 TVSGMQTEARTGES
+383 
-397 KLVLTKKNKEKE
+397 
-409 PNYIIRTNTNSMYG
+409 
-423 FHRGDGNDYIIGTAD
+423 
-438 IFLSDENG
+438 
-446 NRVKPREVKIYAE
+446 
-459 KDGKKTYFNVY
+459 
-470 NDRYDFELLL
+470 
-480 NNVEAGEYTIYAEAT
+480 
-495 GNNGK
+495 
-500 TYKEKLWI
+500 LWI
-508 GGHLRKNI
+508 PGNQRKEI
-516 TVSGMQ
+516 TKQAMN
-522 TETKVEEGKIIFKSL
+522 TTFKTEEGKIIFRYL
-537 KPQVKPEPKEK
+537 KKDQENKLQPKPK
-548 LDKTNLNKKLKEVE
+548 LDKTNLNNKLKEVE
-562 DLVKGR
+562 DLLKGR
-568 ELTENLKKDKTE
+568 GLTENLKKDKTE
-580 ESIRKYTEEYSKIL
+580 ESIRKYIEEYSKIV
-594 SNLNSVKDNISRLGE
+594 SNLNSVKDNISKLGE

-617 KLNQYIRELDNIKN
+617 KLNQYIKELDNIKN
-631 SLSVLNNILKVKV
+631 SLNSLNSILKI
-644 KEKPK
+644 
-649 PKLDKTILNNKLRE
+649 KLDRTILNSR
-663 VENLIKIKALT
+663 
-674 DGLKNNKT
+674 LKET
-682 ADSIKKYQDEY
+682 
-693 NKIMLRTNDIKSNIS
+693 
-708 NLGEY
+708 
-713 KTQENENNLNQ
+713 
-724 YINELDNIKKSLN
+724 
-737 SLNNILKIRLDKT
+737 
-750 NLNSKSKEVEELI
+750 EELI

-805 GEEKTPQNESNLNNY
+805 DEEKTHQNESKLNNY
-820 ISELNNIKTNLNNLD
+820 INELNNIKDNLNNLD
-835 KILKDKLQ
+835 KILKDKPQ
-843 PKPKLNKINLNNKLK
+843 AKPKLDKTNLNKKVK
-858 EVEDLVKGRE
+858 EVEELVKGRE
-868 LTESLKKDKTE
+868 LTENLKKDKTE

-884 YTDEYSKIVLN
+884 YNEEYIKIVSN

-907 EDKTSENESKLNQYI
+907 EDKTPENESKLNQYVRDLDNIKNSLSVLNNILKVKEQPKPKLDKTNLNNKLKEVEELVKDRGLTENLKKDKTEESIIKYSEEYNKILSNLNNVKVNISKLGEDKTSENEEKLNQYI
-922 RDLDNIKHSLGILN
+922 RDLDNIKNSLGNLD
-936 NILKVKEEKT
+936 NILKVKEEKI
-946 EKKVEFNNI
+946 EKKVEFNNV

-967 EAWVTILENISTNIS
+967 EAWVTILENIPTNIN

-995 IILGV
+995 IIIGV

-1014 ENIEYVLGENDL
+1014 DNIEYILGENDL
-1026 KSKDIT
+1026 KTKDIT

-1050 LIPYYNLETVIEI
+1050 LIPYYNLEIVIEI
-1063 GNKVNNSSVL
+1063 GNKVNNSSIL
-1073 NNKKINSIIPL
+1073 NKKKINSIIPL
-1084 NGKEVSSSEEVRNGL
+1084 KDKEVSSSEEVRNGV
-1099 SNKVMIKFDDN
+1099 SNMVMIKFDDN

-1132 LNGEKILYTPELGIE
+1132 LDGEKILYTPELGIE

-1251 LEKVKNKLVDNKEK
+1251 LEKVKKKLIDNKEK

-1299 KVDIIDFLIMVGEMQ
+1299 KVDIIDFLIMVGDMQ

-1335 KEQTISEFLENMK
+1335 KEQTIPEFLENMK
-1348 NIFEPKLSIND
+1348 NIFEPKLSINE

-1424 YVDRDGTEVEREKQL
+1424 YVDRDGTQVEKEKQL

-1444 KLKETAK
+1444 KLRETAK

-1464 NKDTHHN
+1464 NNDTHHN
-1471 LISNRIVMDSL
+1471 LISNRIVIDSL

-1493 RDTWSKEYGTQASKG
+1493 RETWSKEYGTQASKG
-1508 VLEFVAPFDF
+1508 VSEFVAPFDF

-1538 C
+1538 CESFRK

>member
-1 MSFIIRNNKISKILF
+1 MIIN
-16 IITISIILFSISLNV
+16 
-31 KAAENKIEIKDGNQI
+31 G
-46 ITDTTGT
+46 
-53 LKTPKVLNVNTNV
+53 
-66 EKKLTI
+66 
-72 NYVGVDNNRL
+72 L
-82 DYNLEE
+82 D
-88 KEGNLDFDVNVLTGE
+88 
-103 IKLKVKSGTN
+103 
-113 FGAVFSLV
+113 
-121 DRQTKKVYPISL
+121 
-133 VIRAIDG
+133 
-140 KSKVSLLGSVK
+140 
-151 NMKFN
+151 
-156 TISGNMYLEGIA
+156 
-168 DLKRVIE
+168 
-175 GGINPL
+175 
-181 NEKPTMYLKNLNT
+181 
-194 QRIVELSVE
+194 
-203 KVSTYEYRFRIKA
+203 
-216 EDMAEDDKYIIYAKI
+216 
-231 AKQNTYAD
+231 
-239 NSSLERQLT
+239 
-248 IERAVPNTIE
+248 
-258 NNRYKLTNSD
+258 
-268 DNISIKTKP
+268 
-277 VTYNLNANLVDMYGF
+277 
-292 HRGQNDYV
+292 
-300 IGTADIFLK
+300 
-309 DNDENRVKPREVKIY
+309 
-324 AEKNGNKTY
+324 
-333 FNVYN
+333 
-338 NRYDFELLLNNVEAG
+338 G
-353 EYAIYAEA
+353 EYTVTAEA

-369 KEKLNISQGLRKNL
+369 SER
-383 TVSGMQTEARTGES
+383 
-397 KLVLTKKNKEKE
+397 
-409 PNYIIRTNTNSMYG
+409 
-423 FHRGDGNDYIIGTAD
+423 
-438 IFLSDENG
+438 
-446 NRVKPREVKIYAE
+446 
-459 KDGKKTYFNVY
+459 
-470 NDRYDFELLL
+470 
-480 NNVEAGEYTIYAEAT
+480 
-495 GNNGK
+495 
-500 TYKEKLWI
+500 LWI
-508 GGHLRKNI
+508 PGSQRKEI
-516 TVSGMQ
+516 SKQGMN
-522 TETKVEEGKIIFKSL
+522 TTFRTEEGKIIFKYL
-537 KPQVKPEPKEK
+537 KKDQENKPQPKPK
-548 LDKTNLNKKLKEVE
+548 LDKTNLNNKLKEVE
-562 DLVKGR
+562 DLVKGK

-580 ESIRKYTEEYSKIL
+580 ESIIKYSEEYSKIL
-594 SNLNSVKDNISRLGE
+594 SNLNSVKDNISKLGE

-631 SLSVLNNILKVKV
+631 SL
-644 KEKPK
+644 
-649 PKLDKTILNNKLRE
+649 
-663 VENLIKIKALT
+663 
-674 DGLKNNKT
+674 
-682 ADSIKKYQDEY
+682 
-693 NKIMLRTNDIKSNIS
+693 
-708 NLGEY
+708 
-713 KTQENENNLNQ
+713 
-724 YINELDNIKKSLN
+724 N
-737 SLNNILKIRLDKT
+737 SLNNILKIKLDKN
-750 NLNSKSKEVEELI
+750 NLNLKLKEVQELI
-763 KNKKLTEDKKKG
+763 NNKKLTEDKKKD
-775 KTEESINEYNTKLNE
+775 KTEDSINEYNTKLNE

-805 GEEKTPQNESNLNNY
+805 GEEKTPQNESKLNNY
-820 ISELNNIKTNLNNLD
+820 ITELNNVKTNLNNLD
-835 KILKDKLQ
+835 KILKDKPQ
-843 PKPKLNKINLNNKLK
+843 PKPKLDKTNLNNKQK

-868 LTESLKKDKTE
+868 LTENLNKDNTEESIRKYNEEYNKVLSNLKSVKDNISKLGEDKTSENETRLNQYIRDLDNIKNSLSVLNNILKVKEQPKPKLDKTNLNNKLKEVEGLVKDRGLTENLKKDKTE
-879 ESIRK
+879 ESIIK
-884 YTDEYSKIVLN
+884 YSEEYSKILSN

-900 DNISKLG
+900 ENISKLG
-907 EDKTSENESKLNQYI
+907 EDKTSENESKLNQYV
-922 RDLDNIKHSLGILN
+922 RDLDNIKNSLGNLD
-936 NILKVKEEKT
+936 NILKVKEEKI

-967 EAWVTILENISTNIS
+967 ESWVTILENIPTNFN

-995 IILGV
+995 IIIGV
-1000 NKIEKVGN
+1000 NKIEKVGD

-1014 ENIEYVLGENDL
+1014 DNIEYILGENDL
-1026 KSKDIT
+1026 KTKDIT

-1084 NGKEVSSSEEVRNGL
+1084 KDKEVSSSEEVRNGL

-1147 NSKTKEVVNEIK
+1147 NSKTKEVANEIK

-1231 DNILNTL
+1231 DDILNTL
-1238 LINNQNIITNNIS
+1238 LINNQNIITNNMS
-1251 LEKVKNKLVDNKEK
+1251 LEKVKKKLIDNKEK

-1299 KVDIIDFLIMVGEMQ
+1299 KVDIIDFLIMVGDMQ

-1335 KEQTISEFLENMK
+1335 KEQTIPEFLENMK

-1424 YVDRDGTEVEREKQL
+1424 YVDRDGTQVEREKQL

-1444 KLKETAK
+1444 KLRETAK

-1464 NKDTHHN
+1464 NNDTHHN
-1471 LISNRIVMDSL
+1471 LISNRIVIDSL

-1493 RDTWSKEYGTQASKG
+1493 RETWSKEYGTQASKG
-1508 VLEFVAPFDF
+1508 VSEFVAPFDF

-1538 C
+1538 CESIRQ